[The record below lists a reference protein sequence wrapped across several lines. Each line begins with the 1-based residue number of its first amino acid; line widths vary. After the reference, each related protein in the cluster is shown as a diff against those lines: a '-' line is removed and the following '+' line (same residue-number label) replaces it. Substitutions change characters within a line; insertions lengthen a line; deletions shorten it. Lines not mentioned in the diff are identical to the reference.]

1 MMLVKEIEVKKW
13 GNSQGLR
20 LSKDDLR
27 EFGATDSVGM
37 HLKMMIEA
45 GRITLT
51 SVSKHPTSLEEL
63 FAGYTGEPLS
73 EKDKYDWGEPVGR
86 ELL

>member
-27 EFGATDSVGM
+27 EFGVVDSTAIY
-37 HLKMMIEA
+37 LRMIVEE

-51 SVSKHPTSLEEL
+51 SVSKHPTTLEEL
-63 FAGYTGEPLS
+63 FADYTGEGLS
-73 EKDKYDWGEPVGR
+73 GEDKYDWGESVGR
-86 ELL
+86 EIL

>member
-1 MMLVKEIEVKKW
+1 MLVREIEVKKW

-27 EFGATDSVGM
+27 EFGAIDSKDI
-37 HLKMMIEA
+37 HLKMIVEE

-51 SVSKHPTSLEEL
+51 SVSKHPTTLDEL
-63 FAGYTGEPLS
+63 FAGYTGELLS
-73 EKDKYDWGEPVGR
+73 REDKYDWGESVGR
-86 ELL
+86 EIL

>member
-1 MMLVKEIEVKKW
+1 MLIKEIEVKKW

-27 EFGATDSVGM
+27 EFGATDSNAI
-37 HLKMMIEA
+37 HLKMTVEE

-51 SVSKHPTSLEEL
+51 SVSKHPTTLDEL

-73 EKDKYDWGEPVGR
+73 KEEKYDWGESVGR
-86 ELL
+86 EIL